1 MTPLT
6 LLWLGT
12 AGFLIEYQ
20 GHKLLVDPFLSRPP
34 GAAPT
39 LRAKPEGFKDVSLI
53 LVSHG
58 HFDHAMDVAA
68 LALLSKAPVY
78 APSKTCEILK
88 NKGVD
93 PALLH
98 ANEEHPSFTWNGAL
112 IQILPSRHIRFDPP
126 LIARTLA
133 KMIRGGTLFEI
144 ARLAVAYPLGS
155 NSDFL
160 MDFHGYRV
168 LFSGSGG
175 GKWEMLARL
184 RPHCFLLPFAG
195 RSDLVEYYLRALK
208 IVRPTTVVL
217 HHFDRF
223 YPAFCVE
230 YPVREFTDKAGR
242 ELPGVRVIVPEME
255 ERFGLP

>member
-1 MTPLT
+1 MTGLT

-20 GHKLLVDPFLSRPP
+20 GQKLLVDPFLSRPP
-34 GAAPT
+34 GAAPA
-39 LRAKPEGFKDVSLI
+39 LRARPEDFEDVSLL

-68 LALLSKAPVY
+68 LALLSRAPVY
-78 APSKTCEILK
+78 APSKTCKVLEA
-88 NKGVD
+88 KGVD

-98 ANEEHPSFTWNGAL
+98 ANEEHPSLTWNGVP

-126 LIARTLA
+126 IIARTFA
-133 KMIRGGTLFEI
+133 KMICGGTLFKI
-144 ARLAVAYPLGS
+144 ARLALAYPLGS

-160 MDFHGYRV
+160 MDFDGYRV

-175 GKWEMLARL
+175 GDWGMLARL
-184 RPHCFLLPFAG
+184 RPDCFLMPFAG
-195 RSDLVEYYLRALK
+195 RSDLVDYYLRALK
-208 IVRPTTVVL
+208 ILRPTTVVL
-217 HHFDRF
+217 HHFDTF

-230 YPVREFTDKAGR
+230 YPVREFSDKACR
-242 ELPGVRVIVPEME
+242 ELPGLRVIVPEME
-255 ERFGLP
+255 KRFSLP